1 MPHLL
6 RARAALF
13 DMDGTLVDS
22 TAVVETIWGAF
33 AERFSLDRDTVL
45 GAVHG
50 VRAADSV
57 RRFAPAGSDVD
68 AIVAELDAYEL
79 EHTEGTVEIPGARA
93 FLASLPRERVALV
106 TSASPALAGGRL
118 SAAGLPSPDTVV
130 TAHDVANGKPAPDGY
145 LAAAALLGVAPEDAL
160 VFEDAEAGIRAGL
173 DAGMRVIVVGSHESA
188 STRGLPRIAHYSH
201 ARAIVEGD
209 ELLLTLGGPR

>member
-33 AERFSLDRDTVL
+33 AERFALDHDAVL

-79 EHTEGTVEIPGARA
+79 EHTEGTVEIPGATA

-106 TSASPALAGGRL
+106 TSASPALAAARL
-118 SAAGLPSPDTVV
+118 AAAGVPSPDTVV

-145 LAAAALLGVAPEDAL
+145 LAAAALLGVSPEDAL

-188 STRGLPRIAHYSH
+188 STRGLPRIAHYSDAH
-201 ARAIVEGD
+201 AALECD
-209 ELLLTLGGPR
+209 ELVVTLGGPQ

>member
-6 RARAALF
+6 RARATLF

-33 AERFSLDRDTVL
+33 AERFGLDHDAVL

-79 EHTEGTVEIPGARA
+79 EHTEGTVEIPGATA

-106 TSASPALAGGRL
+106 TSASPALAAARL
-118 SAAGLPSPDTVV
+118 AAAGVPSPDTVV

-145 LAAAALLGVAPEDAL
+145 LAAAALLGVSPEDAL

-188 STRGLPRIAHYSH
+188 STRGLPRIAHYSDAH
-201 ARAIVEGD
+201 AALEGD
-209 ELLLTLGGPR
+209 ELVVTLGGPQ

>member
-22 TAVVETIWGAF
+22 TAVVETIWSAF
-33 AERFSLDRDTVL
+33 AERFSLDHDTVL

-68 AIVAELDAYEL
+68 AIVAELDADEL
-79 EHTEGTVEIPGARA
+79 EHTEGTVEIPGASA

-106 TSASPALAGGRL
+106 TSASPPLATGRL
-118 SAAGLPSPDTVV
+118 AAAGVPSPDTVI

-188 STRGLPRIAHYSH
+188 STRGLPRITNYSD
-201 ARAIVEGD
+201 ARAAVECD
-209 ELLLTLGGPR
+209 DLVVTLGGPR

>member
-6 RARAALF
+6 RARATLF

-33 AERFSLDRDTVL
+33 AERFGLDHDAVL

-68 AIVAELDAYEL
+68 AIVAELDEYEL
-79 EHTEGTVEIPGARA
+79 EHTEGTVEIPGATA

-106 TSASPALAGGRL
+106 TSASPALAAARL
-118 SAAGLPSPDTVV
+118 AAAGVPSPDTVV

-145 LAAAALLGVAPEDAL
+145 LAAAALLGVSPEDAL

-188 STRGLPRIAHYSH
+188 STRGLPRIAHYSDAH
-201 ARAIVEGD
+201 AALEGD
-209 ELLLTLGGPR
+209 ELVVTLGGPQ